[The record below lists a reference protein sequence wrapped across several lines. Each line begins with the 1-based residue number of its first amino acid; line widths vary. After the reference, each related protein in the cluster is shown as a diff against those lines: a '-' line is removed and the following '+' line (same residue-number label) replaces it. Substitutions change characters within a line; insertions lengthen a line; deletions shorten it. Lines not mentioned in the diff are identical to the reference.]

1 MPGIHSALS
10 RHFFTI
16 DGAVKTAGVGSK
28 LAQGQFAIVQKDK
41 PVTIGTQSGAAVLG
55 ASLISTLSPNATLEM
70 RLGKFQIPNPTNVY
84 NNKPNSSETFRL
96 GDIRDIKTIAP
107 KFSEQKFDSWI
118 IGYDGIN
125 PQTALVI
132 PEGGYSV
139 VDISFCGNALEF
151 VTGTEYHLAKFHI
164 QREVGQPMQEVIEE
178 LYRNIQNYTLQGNI
192 PLTSLASVKLVDST
206 AEALTGDEFVFATL
220 VVQDQG
226 EPADLARIQAQYDYK
241 VVLKN
246 REGIN
251 SIYSIMRPEG
261 VELEDYVKSFGGYVK
276 GCEDCPAGYTE
287 IAGGLIYSVAL
298 EDDGGSSLALVQ
310 GLPGA
315 VASSAVKVGNSD
327 GMGTYTVVL
336 DNALTVAEIET
347 FVGAGTIQ
355 KTAEIQ
361 LVGEVAEL
369 CNNTA
374 ETEFAWVD
382 GDSCFASTETYQ
394 IQLQDD
400 SCDGSRLAELQEAYP
415 LLTIAVA
422 NTTSATRAVTLTGT
436 SGTANVS
443 VKGVNYLATFAT
455 DLPTTASNFVTAHST
470 ALGVAGVTVTANGA
484 VLTFRGLNADVTG
497 ITITNATTDL
507 AGTLGAVTP
516 IASQGGCQTVYQTT
530 VPTNIVCED
539 CDPIFTELFSSEA
552 PNAYEGIEWRK
563 VEVAGEGDGLMGIK
577 ITGKPIIQRPEDI
590 VRDQIPYYETSAR
603 IMVAGGYA
611 EEVNLSTFVNFDPF
625 AIKQL
630 GWAQDRDNLGWHLLG
645 WEEASRVYFEGT
657 FRHKNNMYARQVLGE
672 ASVLNFSAQ
681 YVGFEITIMD
691 RKFSQGVGH
700 TSNIGTSYTVW
711 AEVGFHQDLQA
722 LVNQLAAKVGI
733 PVEKAFTV

>member
-10 RHFFTI
+10 RHLFTI
-16 DGAVKTAGVGSK
+16 DGAVKTTGVGSK
-28 LAQGQFAIVQKDK
+28 LAQGQFALVQKDR
-41 PVTIGTQSGAAVLG
+41 PITVGTQSGAAVLS
-55 ASLISTLSPNATLEM
+55 ANLISALSPNAQLEM
-70 RLGKFQIPNPTNVY
+70 RMGKFQLPNPTNVY
-84 NNKPNSSETFRL
+84 NNKPNSSEVFRL
-96 GDIRDIKTIAP
+96 GDIKAIKTVAP
-107 KFSEQKFDSWI
+107 KYEKQEFDSWI

-125 PQTALVI
+125 PSSALTI

-139 VDISFCGNALEF
+139 VDIAFCGDALEF
-151 VTGTEYHLAKFHI
+151 VTGTKKHLAKFHI
-164 QREVGQPMQEVIEE
+164 QREVGQSMKEVIEE
-178 LYRNIQNYTLQGNI
+178 LYRNIQNYTIQGNI

-206 AEALTGDEFVFATL
+206 AEALTGQEYVFATL
-220 VVQDQG
+220 TVQDQG
-226 EPADLARIQAQYDYK
+226 YPADLARIQAQYDYT

-251 SIYSIMRPEG
+251 SIYSIMRPQG
-261 VELEDYVKSFGGYVK
+261 VTLEDYVKSFGGYVK

-287 IAGGLIYSVAL
+287 LAGGVIYSVSL
-298 EDDGGSSLALVQ
+298 EDDGGNSAALVQ
-310 GLPGA
+310 ALPGA

-336 DNALTVAEIET
+336 DNELTVGEINT
-347 FVGAGTIQ
+347 FVNAGTIQ

-361 LVGEVAEL
+361 LVGAVSDL
-369 CNNTA
+369 CNNTT

-400 SCDGSRLAELQEAYP
+400 DCEGTRLAELELAYP
-415 LLTIAVA
+415 QLSIVIA
-422 NTTSATRAVTLTGT
+422 NTDFATRTVTLTGT

-455 DLPTTASNFVTAHST
+455 SLTVTATNFVTTHSA
-470 ALGVAGVTVTANGA
+470 ALATAGVEVSANGA
-484 VLTFRGLNADVTG
+484 VLTFRALNTDVTG
-497 ITITNATTDL
+497 ITITNATTNL

-539 CDPIFTELFSSEA
+539 CDPIFTELFKSEA
-552 PNAYEGIEWRK
+552 PNAYEGIEWKRIDV
-563 VEVAGEGDGLMGIK
+563 VEDAEGLMGIK
-577 ITGKPIIQRPEDI
+577 ITGKPIIQRPDDI
-590 VRDQIPYYETSAR
+590 ARDQIPYYETSVR

-611 EEVNLSTFVNFDPF
+611 EEINLSTYVSIEPF

-630 GWAQDRDNLGWHLLG
+630 SWAQDRDNLGWHLLG

-672 ASVLNFSAQ
+672 ASNLNFSAQ

-691 RKFSQGVGH
+691 RGFSQGGGH
-700 TSNIGTSYTVW
+700 TSNIGTSYTIW
-711 AEVGFHQDLQA
+711 AEVGFHQDLQV